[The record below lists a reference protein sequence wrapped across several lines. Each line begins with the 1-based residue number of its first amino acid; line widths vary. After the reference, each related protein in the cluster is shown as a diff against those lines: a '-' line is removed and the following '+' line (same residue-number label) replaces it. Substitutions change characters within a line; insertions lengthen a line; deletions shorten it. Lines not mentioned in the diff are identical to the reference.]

1 MIRFLQLLRL
11 KLRAWMLHEE
21 LCHAEG
27 LLADHE
33 RRYSVLILELRK
45 VRGRI
50 ATLEP
55 PETLLTQALRRAG
68 K

>member
-11 KLRAWMLHEE
+11 KFRAWMLHEE

-27 LLADHE
+27 LLAYHE
-33 RRYSVLILELRK
+33 RRYAVLILELRK
-45 VRGRI
+45 VKSRI
-50 ATLEP
+50 ATLER
-55 PETLLTQALRRAG
+55 PETLLTQALRRA